1 MKKLRV
7 LHIIIKAIILFIV
20 PYAYAQEITYLQIG
34 GEVILLP
41 DDASACNQENVS
53 PKLLF
58 LSDCFY
64 GGPDT
69 NNTVAVNGLNFSNTT
84 IEGSIFPSADPAG
97 AIYLDIFY
105 KDIEGIVPV
114 GFTETGYTHGSIK
127 FKGIP
132 LNFAGRYNGSYVYKQ
147 DTADN
152 ALPYIYS
159 LSFTYNTCTASSPDS
174 SQNNYVNGVIHIT
187 YGQNTSCPA
196 QKVLGTDSSNLENL
210 RAFRD
215 GKLAQSD
222 IGRKA
227 IQIYYNNADSI
238 NAALDRSPALK
249 AFTRR
254 VLEVIAPIIGGG
266 TGGTGSHLKY

>member
-1 MKKLRV
+1 MKKFRV
-7 LHIIIKAIILFIV
+7 PHIIIMAFILFIV
-20 PYAYAQEITYLQIG
+20 PYAYAQEITYLKIG

-41 DDASACNQENVS
+41 DDASACDRENVS

-84 IEGSIFPSADPAG
+84 IEGSIFPSAAPEG

-114 GFTETGYTHGSIK
+114 GFTGIGYTHGSIK

-132 LNFAGRYNGSYVYKQ
+132 FYFAGRYNGSYVYKQ

-159 LSFTYNTCTASSPDS
+159 LSFAYNTCTASSPDS
-174 SQNNYVNGVIHIT
+174 SQDNYVNGVVHIA

-215 GKLAQSD
+215 GKLAQSA

-238 NAALDRSPALK
+238 NAVLERSPALRLV
-249 AFTRR
+249 ARR
-254 VLEVIAPIIGGG
+254 VLEVLAPMV
-266 TGGTGSHLKY
+266 SKN